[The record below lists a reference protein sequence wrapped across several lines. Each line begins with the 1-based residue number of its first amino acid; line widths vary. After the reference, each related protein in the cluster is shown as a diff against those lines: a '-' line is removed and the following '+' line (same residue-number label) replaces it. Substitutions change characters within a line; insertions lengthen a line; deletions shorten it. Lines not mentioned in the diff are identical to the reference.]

1 MTRDTVRNL
10 NKKKYDDFLP
20 VLNSVFSMARYFGIS
35 GLDLNLAF
43 VWCFVLFVMLLV
55 TESVAIWRVVTL
67 VGGWRVQ
74 GSNESII
81 GRLSGSIFYANA
93 LLSLFLSSKF
103 VHSWRKLSRYWLSME
118 TNTALDFPP
127 DVKIKKRTIIISV
140 FIGTIAV
147 LEHVMSM
154 LSATGVGFPIEEFFY
169 RYVTLS
175 HGFILRKQ
183 DYTLWY
189 AIPIFI
195 VSKLATVLWNFQDL
209 IIILISMGLSS
220 RYHRLNQY
228 VTRVITIEKR
238 FEARQRF
245 GTELYLQIQVWRRL
259 REAYVRQSTL
269 VRMVDH
275 HLGSLVLLSNI
286 NNLYFICLQ
295 IYQGIHKGNGSTI
308 SHCYYLFS
316 LSWLI
321 FRACSVVLA
330 ASDVHLHSQRALK
343 CLQQCPSASYNVEMK
358 RLQYQLAHDF
368 VALTGMGFFSLR
380 RELLL
385 EVAATIL
392 KYELVL
398 IQFDN

>member
-1 MTRDTVRNL
+1 MSRNNITKL

-35 GLDLNLAF
+35 GFEVSLAF
-43 VWCFVLFVMLLV
+43 LWCLILFIMLFV
-55 TESVAIWRVVTL
+55 TESFAIWRIVTL
-67 VGGWRVQ
+67 LGGWRVQ
-74 GSNESII
+74 VTNESLI

-103 VHSWRKLSRYWLSME
+103 VHSWRKLSRFWLSME
-118 TNTALDFPP
+118 INTALDFPP
-127 DVKIKKRTIIISV
+127 DVRIRKRTICITV
-140 FIGTIAV
+140 FVGTIAV
-147 LEHVMSM
+147 LEHALSM
-154 LSATGVGFPIEEFFY
+154 VSATGVGFPIEEFFY
-169 RYVTLS
+169 RYITLS

-183 DYTLWY
+183 DYNLWY

-220 RYHRLNQY
+220 RYHRLNLY
-228 VTRVITIEKR
+228 VSRVITIEKR
-238 FEARQRF
+238 FEVKQRF

-269 VRMVDH
+269 VRMVDR
-275 HLGSLVLLSNI
+275 HLGSLVLLSNV

-295 IYQGIHKGNGSTI
+295 IYLGIHKGNGTTI
-308 SHCYYLFS
+308 NHLYHLFS
-316 LSWLI
+316 LGWLI

-330 ASDVHLHSQRALK
+330 ASDVHLHSQKALK
-343 CLQQCPSASYNVEMK
+343 CLQQCPSASFNIEMK
-358 RLQYQLAHDF
+358 RLQYQLAHDY

-385 EVAATIL
+385 EVAAAIL

-398 IQFDN
+398 IQYDN